1 LRAHCPLLR
10 KQQPLASNAPI
21 LVVRQP
27 IFDESLQTVGY
38 EILHRPVESIPET
51 AGASAPFDWLLELGL
66 EAVVGPQRAWI
77 RVTRPILTEHLY
89 EFLPAERVVFE
100 IAPGVEAD
108 TEVIR
113 ALTRVRK
120 LGYRIA
126 LGDYMPGER
135 SEPLLEL
142 AQVVMLD
149 RRHRGEELGST
160 ARRLRENAHE
170 VVAQGV
176 ETYDDLERARAAGCT
191 LFQGDF
197 FARPKVRGGRRL
209 PADHLLLPRLVARL
223 QERELDFDELE
234 KLVSANVGVSYKL
247 LRYVNSASV
256 GMRVELGST
265 RHALVILGLARVRAY
280 VSMLLLA
287 GIEGK
292 PHELVMTAL
301 VRARS

>member
-1 LRAHCPLLR
+1 
-10 KQQPLASNAPI
+10 
-21 LVVRQP
+21 
-27 IFDESLQTVGY
+27 
-38 EILHRPVESIPET
+38 
-51 AGASAPFDWLLELGL
+51 
-66 EAVVGPQRAWI
+66 
-77 RVTRPILTEHLY
+77 
-89 EFLPAERVVFE
+89 
-100 IAPGVEAD
+100 
-108 TEVIR
+108 
-113 ALTRVRK
+113 VRK

-301 VRARS
+301 VRARLCQTLGEEYNRAVPAQRHFTVGLFSLLDAFMDQPMKELLARVSVASDLAAALLRREGQLGTILDVAIAYERAEWDRLLSLPFDLEKIREAWLEAVGWARATEVELLGWR